1 MDAFLAAEN
10 PWSPSEHSSG
20 MIRSTIEAAKGSSK
34 KFVSISFH
42 SPLVRLPLILSPDE
56 YDVSIKTYQA
66 ALEFYAY
73 IFDFEKSRQE
83 STLPTYSTSHE
94 NDYDGSSL
102 SDDSEGFLGC
112 IDID

>member
-10 PWSPSEHSSG
+10 PWSPSKHSSD
-20 MIRSTIEAAKGSSK
+20 MIRSTIEAAKASSR
-34 KFVSISFH
+34 KFVSMSFH

-56 YDVSIKTYQA
+56 YDISIKTYQA

-73 IFDFEKSRQE
+73 IFDFGKRQE
-83 STLPTYSTSHE
+83 SILPTYSTKHK

-102 SDDSEGFLGC
+102 SEDSEGFLDC
-112 IDID
+112 IEID